1 MPGEGWGCL
10 AGSAPRPGR
19 ARHRD
24 SELEPRHGRPALRVA
39 WEEHPREQSLGC
51 AATAEALGSAS
62 GKHGVHPQ
70 SQGDC
75 APRRVRVTSQE
86 GGAGP
91 GPRTRSA
98 GAPPCVHTS
107 RGCSALRGGP
117 FGEGVLAGSLCQD
130 LQTSHGSRDGAL
142 AGAPASSHGDEDAE
156 ERGVGPLP
164 RMQPPPSTPH
174 FSLGNANPA
183 CPSTLAGGGW
193 PHGPQRPHLQVTW
206 LILLRGLRGPRGSA
220 EPGPGGRQGRS
231 PSIPSS

>member
-1 MPGEGWGCL
+1 MVPGEGWGCL

-24 SELEPRHGRPALRVA
+24 SELAPGHGRAAPRVA
-39 WEEHPREQSLGC
+39 WEEHPRGQSLGC

-75 APRRVRVTSQE
+75 APRSVRVTSQE
-86 GGAGP
+86 GGAWP

-98 GAPPCVHTS
+98 GALPCVHTS
-107 RGCSALRGGP
+107 PGRSALRGGP

-130 LQTSHGSRDGAL
+130 LQTSHGSRDGAP

-164 RMQPPPSTPH
+164 RLQPPPSTPH
-174 FSLGNANPA
+174 FSLGTQTLPA
-183 CPSTLAGGGW
+183 QAPSQERAGHTA
-193 PHGPQRPHLQVTW
+193 P
-206 LILLRGLRGPRGSA
+206 SA
-220 EPGPGGRQGRS
+220 PTCR
-231 PSIPSS
+231 